1 MAVYPLA
8 LRLVAF
14 LPLPAMMLPF
24 LKRALKCKNKC
35 QEIRYTTSSSS
46 SSIMQGMSKVWKQF
60 VHFFPTTI
68 GGITNREWQN
78 WIGGVVHFSEKNG
91 AHMCLKWTCLTSLV
105 GHVLCQIGSL
115 TTSSDMLCSGCEFSQ
130 ILFLVNMCSQGL
142 RRTRVKIFQN
152 PCSSVPDSRVL
163 FNYTCDF
170 AINLIL
176 SKYQYC

>member
-60 VHFFPTTI
+60 VHFFSHYNWWHHKSWMAKLDWWGCSFFWKERGPHVFEMNVSDI
-68 GGITNREWQN
+68 FSGACVVPNRQPHYLIRYALFWL
-78 WIGGVVHFSEKNG
+78 WI
-91 AHMCLKWTCLTSLV
+91 
-105 GHVLCQIGSL
+105 Q
-115 TTSSDMLCSGCEFSQ
+115 
-130 ILFLVNMCSQGL
+130 
-142 RRTRVKIFQN
+142 
-152 PCSSVPDSRVL
+152 PDSFSGKHVQSRFKADESENISEPL
-163 FNYTCDF
+163 
-170 AINLIL
+170 
-176 SKYQYC
+176 Q